1 MTSKLNEFRKAMVVV
16 LALICILPTSVSAI
30 SFHMNNTSD
39 SSTNN
44 MEITVDIDGAADFTD
59 EKIEKI
65 KNDVLAYHIYG
76 NNLENV
82 STYGL
87 KCTLFGHDK
96 QTNRV
101 RVVEHKVAKT
111 EPRCKEVIYN
121 VTTCSR
127 CDYEE
132 IERVGYSY
140 IFCCPED

>member
-1 MTSKLNEFRKAMVVV
+1 MTSKLNEFRKVLVVV

-76 NNLENV
+76 NRLENV
-82 STYGL
+82 STYGV
-87 KCTLFGHDK
+87 KCALLGHDK

-121 VTTCSR
+121 VITCSR

-132 IERVGYSY
+132 MERVGYRY
-140 IFCCPED
+140 ICCCPED